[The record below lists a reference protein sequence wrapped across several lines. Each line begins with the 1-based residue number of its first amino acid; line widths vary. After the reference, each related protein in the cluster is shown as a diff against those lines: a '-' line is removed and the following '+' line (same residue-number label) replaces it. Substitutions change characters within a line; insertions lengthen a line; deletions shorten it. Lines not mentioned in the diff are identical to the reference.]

1 MLGLAAH
8 LAELRFDRSNEFDEG
23 LFIIRNG
30 QKVTSYE
37 VGEWVA
43 LLPGVVGRVTP
54 NGFKIEMSLH

>member
-1 MLGLAAH
+1 MNLQ
-8 LAELRFDRSNEFDEG
+8 S

-30 QKVTSYE
+30 QPVASYE
-37 VGEWVA
+37 AGEWVA